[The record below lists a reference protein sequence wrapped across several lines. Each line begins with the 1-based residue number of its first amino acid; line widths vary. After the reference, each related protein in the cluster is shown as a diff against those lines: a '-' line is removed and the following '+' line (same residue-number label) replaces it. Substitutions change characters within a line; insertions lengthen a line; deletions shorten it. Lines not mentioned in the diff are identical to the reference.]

1 MKLSTIP
8 LSSPPPPK
16 KQNLFVRKKIWF
28 KGKNI
33 APPHHKS
40 KMVGPLLI
48 KKCRMIAN
56 NFLNIFSYHTEEMEV
71 AHYPCGSNA
80 IIYSFLNNC

>member
-8 LSSPPPPK
+8 PPQK
-16 KQNLFVRKKIWF
+16 KQNLFVWEKKSGSG
-28 KGKNI
+28 KKNI